1 MKVILISQIFCVCFC
16 WFSGIFT
23 HASFIKGD
31 YCLEK
36 FHTVQIPFFH
46 LPFLVVS
53 ILIEVSCVFITVAA
67 SILHI
72 YVAEY
77 GNRIIITILEMTV
90 YSFLTESQ
98 NFTNV
103 SSLNFRLSIL
113 SAFFMGFQRK
123 WLSMNTERPMNPLTL
138 LSKYSKKLL
147 VRGIQIHAVLLGDW
161 LQVCS
166 VFTFRI
172 KQSCE
177 TTHPPT
183 RLHIPQ
189 QLAHNNLTLTLWTN
203 CTSNSMRTK

>member
-1 MKVILISQIFCVCFC
+1 
-16 WFSGIFT
+16 
-23 HASFIKGD
+23 
-31 YCLEK
+31 
-36 FHTVQIPFFH
+36 VQIPFFH

-123 WLSMNTERPMNPLTL
+123 
-138 LSKYSKKLL
+138 
-147 VRGIQIHAVLLGDW
+147 
-161 LQVCS
+161 
-166 VFTFRI
+166 
-172 KQSCE
+172 
-177 TTHPPT
+177 
-183 RLHIPQ
+183 
-189 QLAHNNLTLTLWTN
+189 
-203 CTSNSMRTK
+203 